1 MSVASPALDV
11 GMNCAARLPDV
22 RQISES
28 GVPNSVPT
36 KTSYHFSYLISLLLR
51 EGAGVES
58 LGVL

>member
-1 MSVASPALDV
+1 MFEVSPALYV
-11 GMNCAARLPDV
+11 GMNDAARLPEV